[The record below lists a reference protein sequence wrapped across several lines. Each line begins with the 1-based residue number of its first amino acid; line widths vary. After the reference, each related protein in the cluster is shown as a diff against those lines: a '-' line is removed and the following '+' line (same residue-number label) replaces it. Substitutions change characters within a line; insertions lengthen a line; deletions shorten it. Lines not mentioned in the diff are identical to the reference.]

1 MNRQIDQ
8 SKQSW
13 FAITLVLLQIIIL
26 EFGDGFGVGLELG
39 VRFGTACER
48 ISYADARC
56 RMHAILD

>member
-1 MNRQIDQ
+1 
-8 SKQSW
+8 
-13 FAITLVLLQIIIL
+13 LVLLQIIIL

-56 RMHAILD
+56 RMHAIID